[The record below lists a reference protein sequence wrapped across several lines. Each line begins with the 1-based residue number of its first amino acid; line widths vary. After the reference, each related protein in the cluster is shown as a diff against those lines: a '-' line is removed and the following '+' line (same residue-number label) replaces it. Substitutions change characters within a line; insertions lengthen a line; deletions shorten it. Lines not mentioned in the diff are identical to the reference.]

1 MLVFS
6 LGLGVSLGLR
16 RLQGLGYEAEVLGF
30 STEGQVH
37 SFGLEFGLALDLEIS
52 RSRTCKIIVLKR

>member
-6 LGLGVSLGLR
+6 LGLEVSLGLR

-37 SFGLEFGLALDLEIS
+37 SFGLEFGLAL
-52 RSRTCKIIVLKR
+52 TCKIIVLKR